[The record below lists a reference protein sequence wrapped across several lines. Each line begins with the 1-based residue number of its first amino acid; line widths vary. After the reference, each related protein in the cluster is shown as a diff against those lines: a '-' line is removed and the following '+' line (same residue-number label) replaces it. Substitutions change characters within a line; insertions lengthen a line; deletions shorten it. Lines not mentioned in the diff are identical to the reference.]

1 MRNYIKLVS
10 IVVAVVGMTTSLVIP
25 SASAQT
31 QDGGSG
37 IFISPVRTELVIA
50 PGETKTVTVT
60 VKNVTSSDTT
70 YKAIINDF
78 IAGDNE
84 LGQPALI
91 LDDDKFA
98 PSHSLKTHI
107 APIPN
112 ISVNAGESKNVK
124 VSVSMPKDAAGGG
137 YFGAVRFL
145 AISGKQGQNITL
157 SASVGSLILVRVPGD
172 IKEAMTL
179 ASFDVRKSETATSGS
194 AFFTTNKN
202 LHVVARFKNTGNV
215 HEQPFGKVI
224 LRKGDKV
231 LQTTEIN
238 NTDPKGNVLPDSIRR
253 FSVKLDKV
261 GSWGKY
267 TVEGNF
273 GYGTTGQLVSGKTS
287 FFVLPLALIIAGLV
301 LLGLVLF
308 AIFGLPRAI
317 KRYNAGVVR
326 RAGRR

>member
-1 MRNYIKLVS
+1 MRIFTRLVS
-10 IVVAVVGMTTSLVIP
+10 IFGAVAAVMLIAIGAPVN
-25 SASAQT
+25 AQS
-31 QDGGSG
+31 QNSGSG
-37 IFISPVRTELVIA
+37 IFISPVRTELVIN

-60 VKNVTSSDTT
+60 IKNVTNANAT

-84 LGQPALI
+84 FGQPALI
-91 LDDDKFA
+91 LDDDKYA
-98 PSHSLKTHI
+98 PSHSLKRHI
-107 APIPN
+107 AAIPD
-112 ISVNAGESKNVK
+112 IAVNAGQSKDVK
-124 VSVSMPKDAAGGG
+124 VNVTIPKDAAGGG

-145 AISGKQGQNITL
+145 AVGGKQGQNITL

-172 IKEAMTL
+172 IKESMTL
-179 ASFDVRKSETATSGS
+179 ASFDVRRSEKANSGS
-194 AFFTTNKN
+194 AYFTTNKN
-202 LHVVARFKNTGNV
+202 LYVVARFKNTGNV
-215 HEQPFGKVI
+215 HEQPFGKIVVH
-224 LRKGDKV
+224 KGDKV

-253 FSVKLDKV
+253 FSVKLNKV
-261 GSWGKY
+261 GTWGKY

-287 FFVLPLALIIAGLV
+287 FFVLPLALIIAGVV
-301 LLGLVLF
+301 LLGLIMF

-326 RAGRR
+326 KAGRR